1 MPLFCIGN
9 ELFNSFAN
17 RISSIF
23 EKLKRSGVLKEA
35 DVEAAL
41 REIRIALL
49 EADVS
54 LAVAKKFIA
63 DVKEKAI
70 GANVLKSISP
80 DQMVVKIVYDH
91 LVELLGVSE
100 PLRFDKKPQK
110 IMLVGLQGAGKTTT
124 AGKLAKFCIKNNK
137 KVLLASTD
145 IYRPAAISQLKILA
159 SKVDGA
165 NFLQTEDDLNKT
177 ADQIAKE
184 ALQGLKSTNSDVL
197 ILDTAGRLQIDEVKM
212 DELIRLQEII
222 QPDEILLVANIMTG
236 QESINVATKFAEKL
250 SISGIVLTQVD
261 GDARGGVALSMRAI
275 TNCPIRFL
283 CVGEKLDDIEFFD
296 PHRIASRLLNMGDV
310 VSLVEKAQATF
321 SQDEVLDEA
330 KKFESGIFTF
340 DDLANQME
348 KMSKLGGLQSIVKM
362 LPNSGQLENIM
373 SSQGISDK
381 TVQHSIAIIKSMT
394 KKERSNYKLLNG
406 SRKKRIAAGSGTTIQ
421 EVNKLIKQYESAL
434 MLFRRIK
441 KSGGFMSMLKTMR
454 K

>member
-80 DQMVVKIVYDH
+80 DQLVVKIVYDH
-91 LVELLGVSE
+91 LIELLGVSD

-177 ADQIAKE
+177 ADQIA
-184 ALQGLKSTNSDVL
+184 
-197 ILDTAGRLQIDEVKM
+197 
-212 DELIRLQEII
+212 
-222 QPDEILLVANIMTG
+222 
-236 QESINVATKFAEKL
+236 
-250 SISGIVLTQVD
+250 
-261 GDARGGVALSMRAI
+261 
-275 TNCPIRFL
+275 
-283 CVGEKLDDIEFFD
+283 
-296 PHRIASRLLNMGDV
+296 
-310 VSLVEKAQATF
+310 
-321 SQDEVLDEA
+321 
-330 KKFESGIFTF
+330 
-340 DDLANQME
+340 
-348 KMSKLGGLQSIVKM
+348 
-362 LPNSGQLENIM
+362 
-373 SSQGISDK
+373 
-381 TVQHSIAIIKSMT
+381 
-394 KKERSNYKLLNG
+394 
-406 SRKKRIAAGSGTTIQ
+406 
-421 EVNKLIKQYESAL
+421 
-434 MLFRRIK
+434 
-441 KSGGFMSMLKTMR
+441 
-454 K
+454 